1 MKLRVKAT
9 GEILEI
15 PQDSFVCGVRP
26 NGNDVE
32 FMVQEVEIIPD
43 YWDAFRREA
52 AKDFVAAMLSNA
64 TPTAEQWTT
73 PDIVNAAIEIADELI
88 KQLRE
93 GGK

>member
-26 NGNDVE
+26 DGNDVE

-52 AKDFVAAMLSNA
+52 AKDLMPMARQMDTKAYPSS
-64 TPTAEQWTT
+64 
-73 PDIVNAAIEIADELI
+73 IVTMAIHLADELI
-88 KQLRE
+88 KQLKE
-93 GGK
+93 GEK